1 MVCNFLGW
9 LLLGGGEV
17 TILRMEVSDGGFFWK
32 RGGLN
37 DSYREMD
44 KVWGHNFSVKSIPC
58 RRSFGDLGM
67 LDSWSFNPQHRE
79 RGKWLC

>member
-1 MVCNFLGW
+1 MVCIVSVGFSLGEEKSRFLGW
-9 LLLGGGEV
+9 K
-17 TILRMEVSDGGFFWK
+17 VSDGGFFWK

-44 KVWGHNFSVKSIPC
+44 KIWGHNFSVKSIPC
-58 RRSFGDLGM
+58 RKCFGDLGM
-67 LDSWSFNPQHRE
+67 LDPWSFHPQHRE